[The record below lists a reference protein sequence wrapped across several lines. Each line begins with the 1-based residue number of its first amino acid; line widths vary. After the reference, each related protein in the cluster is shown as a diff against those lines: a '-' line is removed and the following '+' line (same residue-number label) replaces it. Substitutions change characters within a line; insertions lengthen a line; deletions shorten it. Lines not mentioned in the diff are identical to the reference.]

1 MGIDNL
7 LRELLRQPAIQVC
20 ERECGGFK
28 PVDRRTWSHLP
39 WVYIGHADSVP
50 GSWKFHASMAYR
62 TEERAE
68 SNGESIPIGP
78 VVYLRN
84 TTHKP
89 HNKPM
94 GWYAVPIDE
103 LTQTEA
109 QQ

>member
-1 MGIDNL
+1 
-7 LRELLRQPAIQVC
+7 
-20 ERECGGFK
+20 
-28 PVDRRTWSHLP
+28 
-39 WVYIGHADSVP
+39 
-50 GSWKFHASMAYR
+50 MAYR